1 MFNAFNSKF
10 LVIPLVSINLASS
23 NIAFLLHDSSP
34 LECIM
39 TSIPQASVN
48 EYWQSLTILCV
59 LLPLPLC
66 LTSWILIKLY
76 VRSNKKRKIKISLL
90 ENSLGKVI
98 IGSFGEKSLAS
109 LDSKKGLLP
118 LAKVAKQNLE
128 VQAPQLL

>member
-1 MFNAFNSKF
+1 
-10 LVIPLVSINLASS
+10 
-23 NIAFLLHDSSP
+23 
-34 LECIM
+34 M